1 MSHICK
7 VKNRPRCGNTRDGNI
22 EHHQPITIGAV
33 YPFMVA
39 YLPRKGKENM
49 KIPSARK
56 LPSGSWFIRV
66 QVDGETISITKP
78 TEKEA
83 IAEAMNLKARLKEAA
98 RSGGKDQTL
107 RQAIDAYIDTRR
119 NVLSPATIRGYMIIR
134 NNRFPTVMDKRLST
148 IRSDKWQALVNLEA
162 RSVSAKT
169 LRNSWGF
176 ISSVL
181 HEATGQ
187 TVTVRLPQVIPN
199 ERDFLDASQIPV
211 FIQAIKGERVE
222 IAALLA
228 LSSLRRSEILALT
241 WDDVDLKNRV
251 LRITAATVPDESG
264 VMVRKAETKNTTSR
278 RTVPIIDPL
287 YAALSAVKRK
297 SGPVVT
303 MSTSGMYKRINA
315 LCERNGL
322 PQVGVH
328 GLRHSFASLAYHLQL
343 PEKIAM
349 QIGGWANSQTMHK
362 IYTHVSQRDLDQAA
376 IKFTSFFSAD
386 P

>member
-1 MSHICK
+1 
-7 VKNRPRCGNTRDGNI
+7 
-22 EHHQPITIGAV
+22 
-33 YPFMVA
+33 
-39 YLPRKGKENM
+39 M

-56 LPSGSWFIRV
+56 LPSGSWFVRV

-187 TVTVRLPQVIPN
+187 TITVRLPQVIPN
-199 ERDFLDASQIPV
+199 ERDFLDTSQIPV

-278 RTVPIIDPL
+278 RTVPIIAPL
-287 YAALSAVKRK
+287 YDALSAVKRK

-376 IKFTSFFSAD
+376 SKFTSFFSAD